1 MQRARWYRLLEDGF
15 SGSRAAWW
23 IAAGVVTLIV
33 LNAVAVVLG
42 SDPAHFERFFTAF
55 HVFEVLSVGIFTV
68 EYLMRAWVAPDNPRY
83 EGMSA
88 WSARLSYLLSPI
100 ALIDL
105 LAVLPAYL
113 GLIATIDLR
122 YLRLMRLLRLLK
134 LTHYFRGLGIF
145 ITVIQSEA
153 RTLASGLFTM
163 AILVVVAASL
173 MYGIEHRAQPETFGT
188 IGESLW
194 WAVVTM
200 TTVGYGDVYPI
211 TTVGRVLAAV
221 IMLLGVGI
229 VALPAGILAAR
240 FAEELQARRDQ
251 LAARLD
257 LAMMDGS
264 VNATE
269 LEDLLRLSKDLGISR
284 ETLDRMLH
292 TEAVRHLVVPTC
304 PHCGK
309 KIE

>member
-1 MQRARWYRLLEDGF
+1 MQRERWYHLVEDGF
-15 SGSRAAWW
+15 SGGRAAWW
-23 IAAGVVTLIV
+23 IAAALVALIV
-33 LNAVAVVLG
+33 GNALAVVLG
-42 SDPAHFERFFTAF
+42 SDPRHFARFFGAF
-55 HVFEVLSVGIFTV
+55 YVFEVVSVGIFTV
-68 EYLMRAWVAPDNPRY
+68 EYLLRAWVAPEHPRY
-83 EGMSA
+83 RNVPP
-88 WSARLSYLLSPI
+88 WSARLRYLVSPV
-100 ALIDL
+100 ALTDL
-105 LAVLPAYL
+105 LAILPAYL
-113 GLIATIDLR
+113 GLMVVVDLR
-122 YLRLMRLLRLLK
+122 YLRLLRLLRLLK
-134 LTHYFRGLGIF
+134 LTHYFRGLSIF
-145 ITVIQSEA
+145 VSVIQSEA

-173 MYGIEHRAQPETFGT
+173 MYSVEHGAQPDAFGS
-188 IGESLW
+188 IGQSLW

-200 TTVGYGDVYPI
+200 TTVGYGDVTPV
-211 TTVGRVLAAV
+211 TTAGRVLAAL

-251 LAARLD
+251 LAAQLD

-264 VNATE
+264 VDATE
-269 LEDLLRLSKDLGISR
+269 LEQLGHLSRELGVPR

-292 TEAVRHLVVPTC
+292 TESLRRLVAPTC